1 MAALIDISTLALWQR
16 DPRPLLILD
25 CRARLDDAEAG
36 RRMWLEGHLPG
47 ALHADMDREL
57 SAPPG
62 GAHGG
67 RHPLPAPAQWQETL
81 QHWGIDPGVRV
92 VVYDDAGGQLAAARA
107 WWMLR
112 WAGHENVHVL
122 NGGIQVWQAD
132 GGRLESG
139 ETPLPTPS
147 GWQPEFNHDMIA
159 SADEVASGNALLL
172 DARPATRYRGDNE
185 PIDPVAGH
193 IPGAHNL
200 PGASMLD
207 DTSCLI
213 DSAELEQLLPAT
225 GQQSIAYC
233 GSGISA
239 CLIILAH
246 AALGRPLPKLYPG
259 SWSEWSS
266 DPSRPVA
273 TEHPS
278 RRPDI

>member
-1 MAALIDISTLALWQR
+1 MTALIDISTLALWQR
-16 DPRPLLILD
+16 DEQPLVVLD

-36 RRMWLEGHLPG
+36 RQMWLTGHLPG
-47 ALHADMDREL
+47 ALHADMDRDL
-57 SAPPG
+57 SAPRENG
-62 GAHGG
+62 SGG
-67 RHPLPAPAQWQETL
+67 RHPLPSPQQWQETL
-81 QHWGIDPGVRV
+81 QRWGISPAVRV

-112 WAGHENVHVL
+112 WAGHENAHVL
-122 NGGIQVWQAD
+122 NGGIQVWEAD

-139 ETPLPTPS
+139 ETALPEPS
-147 GWQPEFNHDMIA
+147 NWQPVFNHGMIA
-159 SADEVASGNALLL
+159 SADEVARGDALLL
-172 DARPATRYRGDNE
+172 DARPAVRYRGDNE

-193 IPGAHNL
+193 IPGARNL

-207 DTSCLI
+207 DNRCFI
-213 DSAELEQLLPAT
+213 DSDELEQLLPAT

-259 SWSEWSS
+259 SWSEWSR

-273 TEHPS
+273 TEQPS
-278 RRPDI
+278 RRPDA